1 MGGVL
6 EGQHGVSG
14 FLQVN
19 TTSHRNGVTT
29 TKLTLSKIYMR
40 ITSRAIAIFLNYTDL
55 QRTLYAF
62 IAAETILL
70 HLLQVAEC
78 LIAKNG
84 VLIEGQV

>member
-1 MGGVL
+1 
-6 EGQHGVSG
+6 
-14 FLQVN
+14 
-19 TTSHRNGVTT
+19 
-29 TKLTLSKIYMR
+29 MR

-70 HLLQVAEC
+70 HLLHVAEC

>member
-1 MGGVL
+1 
-6 EGQHGVSG
+6 
-14 FLQVN
+14 
-19 TTSHRNGVTT
+19 
-29 TKLTLSKIYMR
+29 MR

-70 HLLQVAEC
+70 HLLHVAEC

-84 VLIEGQV
+84 VLIEGKSRDIYKSSWLMQFPYGLTKNGSLLGVQ

>member
-1 MGGVL
+1 
-6 EGQHGVSG
+6 
-14 FLQVN
+14 
-19 TTSHRNGVTT
+19 
-29 TKLTLSKIYMR
+29 MR